1 MKKAKQQKNTSEPEN
16 RKAGTEQK
24 DKEIKKMSDYRF
36 ETLQLHVGQ
45 EQADPTTDSRAVPIY
60 QTTSYVFHNSKH
72 AADRFGLA
80 DPGNIYGR
88 LTNSTQD
95 VLEKRVA
102 ALEGGSAALA
112 VASGAAAITYTI
124 EALAANGGHIVA
136 QKTIY
141 GGSYN
146 LLEHTL
152 PQYNIE
158 TTFVD
163 AHNLQEVEGAIK
175 DNTRAIYLETL
186 GNPNSDIPD
195 IDAIAEIAHK
205 HGLPL
210 VVDNTFGTPYLIRPI
225 EHGADIVVH
234 SATKFLG
241 GHGTTLGGVI
251 VEAGKFNWKE
261 SGKYKGIAEAN
272 PSYHGVSFYD
282 VVGPAAFVTYIRAI
296 LLRDTGASLSP
307 FNAFL
312 LLQGIETLSLRLE
325 RHAENTK
332 KVVEYLSKNPKVAHV
347 NHPSLADH
355 PDHEL
360 YERYFPNGG
369 ASIFTFDIKGGQE
382 EAWKFIDS
390 LDIFSLLANVADVK
404 SLVIHPATT
413 THSQLSEEELLD
425 QGIKQSTIRLSI
437 GTEHID
443 DIIADLEKGF
453 AAI

>member
-1 MKKAKQQKNTSEPEN
+1 MKKDVNT
-16 RKAGTEQK
+16 
-24 DKEIKKMSDYRF
+24 MSNYKF

-45 EQADPTTDSRAVPIY
+45 EQPDPATDARAVPIY
-60 QTTSYVFHNSKH
+60 QTTSYVFKNSAH
-72 AADRFGLA
+72 AAARFGLA
-80 DPGNIYGR
+80 DAGNIYGR

-102 ALEGGSAALA
+102 ALEGGVAALA
-112 VASGAAAITYTI
+112 VASGAAAITYTV
-124 EALAANGGHIVA
+124 EALAQTGDHIVA

-146 LLEHTL
+146 LLAHTL
-152 PQYNIE
+152 TQFGVK

-163 AHNLQEVEGAIK
+163 IHNLAEVEAAIQP
-175 DNTRAIYLETL
+175 NTKAIYLETL

-195 IDAIAEIAHK
+195 IDAISELAHK
-205 HGLPL
+205 HGLPV
-210 VVDNTFGTPYLIRPI
+210 VVDNTFGTPYLIRPF

-241 GHGTTLGGVI
+241 GHGTTLGGII
-251 VEAGKFNWKE
+251 VDSGKFDWKA
-261 SGKYKGIAEAN
+261 SGKYAPIAEAN
-272 PSYHGVSFYD
+272 PSYHGVSFVD
-282 VVGPAAFVTYIRAI
+282 AAGPAAFVTYVRAI
-296 LLRDTGASLSP
+296 LLRDTGAAISP

-332 KVVEYLSKNPKVAHV
+332 KVVEYLAHHPQVEKV
-347 NHPSLADH
+347 NHPSLPDH
-355 PDHEL
+355 PQHAL
-360 YERYFPNGG
+360 YEKYFPNGG
-369 ASIFTFDIKGGQE
+369 ASIFTFEIKGGQE
-382 EAWKFIDS
+382 EAHKFIDH
-390 LDIFSLLANVADVK
+390 LEIFSLLANVADVK

-413 THSQLSEEELLD
+413 THSQLTAEELLD
-425 QGIKQSTIRLSI
+425 QGIKPNTIRLSI

-453 AAI
+453 AAAK